1 MEITGPQLSGT
12 TLTFTSQ
19 RAHSHNP
26 VAQTTLP
33 SATSY
38 QFFFSKNWNRNQPT
52 FQVLGEQVLREKE
65 HWARQAAV
73 LGPRPTPRSPELLL
87 PGHWLVCPLRPG

>member
-1 MEITGPQLSGT
+1 MPTKLLESRKGWSEWRGQMEITGPQLSGT

-38 QFFFSKNWNRNQPT
+38 QFFFLKTGIEIN
-52 FQVLGEQVLREKE
+52 
-65 HWARQAAV
+65 
-73 LGPRPTPRSPELLL
+73 LLS
-87 PGHWLVCPLRPG
+87 RF